1 MKKIQYLFAT
11 IVLGL
16 GLTSCGD
23 SFLTQYPEG
32 GTLLEEQYQ
41 NLPDRLRG
49 AIFGIYSK
57 MYEYGGHD
65 TFGKRSLDMYSDI
78 QSGDMAMKKSNYGWF
93 ENYER
98 GYYYAYTRSYAW
110 SFFYDII
117 NLTNICC
124 YC

>member
-49 AIFGIYSK
+49 ARKNPTTVGLRTTSAAITTHTPAATHGRSSTTSSTSP
-57 MYEYGGHD
+57 
-65 TFGKRSLDMYSDI
+65 TFATSQLRV
-78 QSGDMAMKKSNYGWF
+78 
-93 ENYER
+93 
-98 GYYYAYTRSYAW
+98 T
-110 SFFYDII
+110 
-117 NLTNICC
+117 
-124 YC
+124 